1 MNALL
6 AAALALAQTQAP
18 PTDPPA
24 YADVQEIFRRHCV
37 GCHNAKEQ
45 KGALI
50 LESYETL
57 KRGGENGDAFVPG
70 KPDESLLVRLVEFKA
85 RPYMPPPKKGRKL
98 EPAEIEI
105 LRAWIAAGAPPPRP
119 GELARRAAAA
129 PRILP
134 KGPPRRPV
142 FALAY
147 EPRARLLAVARP
159 GEVEIRSAESRGVL
173 RRLEGHAGAVHG
185 LAFSADGALLAAA
198 SGSPGASG
206 EVVLWNPADG
216 TRRRE
221 LRGHADAVYAVALS
235 PDGKILATGSY
246 DHKILLWDVTAGS
259 LLKEL
264 EGHNEAVFDLAFRP
278 DGRILASAS
287 GDRTVKLWDV
297 ATGRRKD
304 TLTESTKALHA
315 VAFSPDGG
323 HVAAAGVDNRVRVW
337 RVSPDAAE
345 GTNEIV
351 HSTFAH
357 EGALLRI
364 AYSRDGKLLATSAD
378 DRTVKLWNAAGMTPR
393 AALEPQPD
401 WPSAL
406 AFARDDQALVVG
418 RLDGSLGFYSTAD
431 GKVLPMP
438 KPELAS
444 IEPRGLRRGE
454 AVRARLAGKN
464 LAGVLEIRVHGAG
477 LRATLL
483 PEGGPEVVWAE
494 LAAAPDARPGPV
506 ELSVRTE
513 GGESGRLAVHLD
525 DLPQVPE
532 REPNDTPSQATSA
545 PLPASFWGT
554 LAHRPDADCFS
565 FEGRAGEQ
573 IVFDVAARRLG
584 SKAEIVLTVSDASGR
599 VLASNVDFEGEADP
613 LVALTLPTDGRYT
626 ARVADLQMGG
636 SPEHF
641 YRLSIGRL
649 PLATACHPLAVP
661 AGRESRVRL
670 VGYNL
675 PPDASVAISPTGP
688 GDWDLPVDPA
698 RIRIRR
704 ALKVLA
710 TEGPEAVEAEDNDA
724 PDRAMPL
731 PAPGA
736 VSGRF
741 DRAGDADLYRFEARR
756 GQRWVIETQAAQRGS
771 PADTRVEILDAAGK
785 PVPRVLLRAVR
796 DSYITFRAVA
806 SDARGARLW
815 QWEEMDLDQYLYM
828 QGEVV
833 RLFRAPRGPDS
844 EWDFY
849 ALGGKR
855 IAYFDTSPTAHALD
869 EPCYVV
875 EPHPPGAT
883 FPPNGLPAFT
893 INYGNDDDALR
904 ALGTDSRVH
913 FTAPDDGAYLVR
925 VTETRGFWGDRY
937 VYRLIVREARPDFRV
952 RVEGVDARVPAGSG
966 RAFTVHVDRIDGFEG
981 PVRVDVED
989 VPPGFRV
996 STPLVIEA
1004 GHFQAEGTIFA
1015 EAGAPA
1021 PPAGRPKLT
1030 ARALVEGREAVR
1042 DAGTLGA
1049 LARTT
1054 PPKVRVFLEPEG
1066 GPGDE
1071 IVVEP
1076 GKLVPARLRIERLDF
1091 GDRVTF
1097 EVENLPHGVIV
1108 ADIGLNGVLIPEGQ
1122 TERKIFLQC
1131 APWVAPTERPAF
1143 ARAREVGNPTSR
1155 PITVRVSAR
1164 R

>member
-1 MNALL
+1 MNAIL
-6 AAALALAQTQAP
+6 AAFLALAQAP
-18 PTDPPA
+18 QDGPPA

-37 GCHNAKEQ
+37 GCHNAREQ
-45 KGALI
+45 KGALV
-50 LESYETL
+50 LESYEAL
-57 KRGGENGDAFVPG
+57 KRGGENGDAFIPG

-98 EPAEIEI
+98 QPAEVEI
-105 LRAWIAAGAPPPRP
+105 LRSWIAAGAPPPKP
-119 GELARRAAAA
+119 GETPRRVLAT
-129 PRILP
+129 PKILP
-134 KGPPRRPV
+134 KVPPRKSV

-159 GEVEIRSAESRGVL
+159 GEVEIRSAENRSVL
-173 RRLEGHAGAVHG
+173 RRLQGHAGPVND

-206 EVVLWNPADG
+206 QVALWNPGDG
-216 TRRRE
+216 SRRGE
-221 LRGHADAVYAVALS
+221 IRGHADAVYAVALS

-246 DHKILLWDVTAGS
+246 DHKILLWDVATGA
-259 LLKEL
+259 LRREL

-287 GDRTVKLWDV
+287 ADRTVKLWDV
-297 ATGRRKD
+297 AGGRRRD

-315 VAFSPDGG
+315 VAFSPDGR
-323 HVAAAGVDNRVRVW
+323 HLAAGGGDNRVRVW
-337 RVSPDAAE
+337 RVSSDAAE
-345 GTNEIV
+345 GTNELV

-364 AYSRDGKLLATSAD
+364 AYSRDGKLLASSAD
-378 DRTVKLWNAAGMTPR
+378 DRTVKLWNASEMTPR
-393 AALEPQPD
+393 AALEVQPD
-401 WPSAL
+401 WPTAL
-406 AFARDDQALVVG
+406 TFAGDDKTLVVG
-418 RLDGSLGFYSTAD
+418 RLDGSLGFYATAD
-431 GKVLPMP
+431 GKALPAP
-438 KPELAS
+438 KPELVS
-444 IEPRGLRRGE
+444 IEPRGLRCGE
-454 AVRARLAGKN
+454 TVRARLAGKN
-464 LAGVLEIRVHGAG
+464 LAGALDVRAHGAG

-483 PEGGPEVVWAE
+483 PEGGPDFVWVT

-532 REPNDTPSQATSA
+532 REPNDTSSQATNA
-545 PLPASFWGT
+545 PLPASFWGV
-554 LAHRPDADCFS
+554 LSNRLDADCFS

-573 IVFDVAARRLG
+573 IVLDVAARRLG
-584 SKAEIVLTVSDASGR
+584 SKAEIVLALSDASDR
-599 VLASNVDFEGEADP
+599 VLASNIDFEGEADP
-613 LVALTLPTDGRYT
+613 LLAFTLPADGRYT
-626 ARVADLQMGG
+626 VQVADLQKGG

-649 PLATACHPLAVP
+649 PLATACYPLAVP

-675 PPDASVAISPTGP
+675 PADASVEISPARP
-688 GDWDLPVDPA
+688 GEWELPVDPA
-698 RIRIRR
+698 RVRVRR

-710 TEGPEAVEAEDNDA
+710 TEGPEALEAEDNDA
-724 PDRAMPL
+724 PGRAMPI
-731 PAPGA
+731 PSPGA

-741 DRAGDADLYRFEARR
+741 DRAGDVDLYRFEARA

-771 PADTRVEILDAAGK
+771 PADTRVEILDQAGR

-796 DSYITFRAVA
+796 DSYITFRPVA
-806 SDARGARLW
+806 SEARGARLW

-849 ALGGKR
+849 ALAGKR
-855 IAYFDTSPTAHALD
+855 ITYFDTTATAHALD
-869 EPCYVV
+869 EPCYIV
-875 EPHPPGAT
+875 EPHPPGT
-883 FPPNGLPAFT
+883 ILPPNGLPAFT
-893 INYGNDDDALR
+893 IYYANDDDALR
-904 ALGTDSRVH
+904 QLGTDSRVH
-913 FTAPDDGAYLVR
+913 FTAPADGTYLVR
-925 VTETRGFWGDRY
+925 VTETRGFSGGRY
-937 VYRLIVREARPDFRV
+937 VYRLTVREARPDFRV
-952 RVEGVDARVPAGSG
+952 RIEGSDGRVPAGSG
-966 RAFTVHVDRIDGFEG
+966 RAFSVHVDRVDGFDG
-981 PVRVDVED
+981 PVRIDVED

-1004 GHFQAEGTIFA
+1004 GHFQAEGTVFA
-1015 EAGAPA
+1015 EPGAPTA
-1021 PPAGRPKLT
+1021 PAGRPKLT
-1030 ARALVEGREAVR
+1030 ARACVEGREVVKE
-1042 DAGTLGA
+1042 AGPLGA
-1049 LARTT
+1049 LSRTA
-1054 PPKVRVFLEPEG
+1054 PPKVRVFLEPAG
-1066 GPGDE
+1066 GPGNE
-1071 IVVEP
+1071 ILLQP
-1076 GKLVPARLRIERLDF
+1076 GKLVPAMLRIERLDF
-1091 GDRVTF
+1091 NDRVTF

-1122 TERKIFLQC
+1122 TERTIYLQC
-1131 APWVAPTERPAF
+1131 APWVSPTERPAF

-1155 PITVRVSAR
+1155 PVTVKVPPR